1 MSLLMT
7 AFLTIFAAG
16 CLFFVSRRFGLADP
30 QSSAVAAIG
39 TVFVVA
45 ALVFGRDPAPV
56 PAPAAVAPAA
66 VARAAPANLPVTYA
80 IPEAKTLAPGI
91 AGTGVVDEVV
101 LTPASH
107 GPFDAKKKS
116 ISARAGTAIML
127 QGWAVDQTALRAGKG
142 ALAFVDGRLV
152 ASGPYGA
159 DRPDV
164 ALDYKVPEF
173 RFSGYHVNVPT
184 SGMSPGPHEL
194 RLVMVSPDAKH
205 YESFGPVLRLTIAR

>member
-16 CLFFVSRRFGLADP
+16 CLFFVSRRLGLADP

-66 VARAAPANLPVTYA
+66 PANLPVTYA

-91 AGTGVVDEVV
+91 AGTGVVDQVV
-101 LTPASH
+101 LTPAINGS
-107 GPFDAKKKS
+107 FDAKKKS

-127 QGWAVDQTALRAGKG
+127 QGWAVDPKALRAGKG

-164 ALDYKVPEF
+164 AQDYKVPEF
-173 RFSGYHVNVPT
+173 RFSGYHVDVPT
-184 SGMSPGPHEL
+184 SGMSPGAHEL

>member
-1 MSLLMT
+1 MVLLVT
-7 AFLTIFAAG
+7 AFLTVFAAG
-16 CLFFVSRRFGLADP
+16 TLFVVSRRFGLADP
-30 QSSAVAAIG
+30 QSSTVAAIG

-45 ALVFGRDPAPV
+45 ALVFGGDPTVA

-66 VARAAPANLPVTYA
+66 PAILPVTFA
-80 IPEAKTLAPGI
+80 ISEAKTLARGI
-91 AGTGVVDEVV
+91 AGSGVVDEVV
-101 LTPASH
+101 LTPASN
-107 GPFDAKKKS
+107 GSFDANKKS
-116 ISARAGTAIML
+116 ISARAGTAITL
-127 QGWAVDQTALRAGKG
+127 QGWAVDATALRAGKG

-164 ALDYKVPEF
+164 AQHFKIPEF
-173 RFSGYHVNVPT
+173 RFSGFHIDVPT
-184 SGMSPGPHEL
+184 TGMSPGAHQL